1 MLRPPSPRGDAPGCL
16 ICSYRAR
23 HRRAVSCWHLPRAGV
38 SLFQVS
44 PRESRRPH
52 AEGRQ
57 AAWGQRW
64 PDLEGLHSAG
74 SCTGWA
80 VSAQFSSS
88 LALSQR
94 CGWQQEQCHTLTSP
108 SIGGWLRE
116 PTEGNPTFSGAT
128 SWLRAHAAVRAPRHP
143 GRQLTRTSLNRLLFR
158 RRAPMEA
165 EQWATTGRAASRAC
179 RPPQH
184 TTKQQKWSLQQKQ
197 LAKYRCSS
205 SPEGFAPLPAVSGA
219 SQSCFPPPSSPH
231 VAVLAH
237 ILSCWCP
244 AKS

>member
-1 MLRPPSPRGDAPGCL
+1 MPRG
-16 ICSYRAR
+16 
-23 HRRAVSCWHLPRAGV
+23 
-38 SLFQVS
+38 
-44 PRESRRPH
+44 
-52 AEGRQ
+52 GRQ
-57 AAWGQRW
+57 RGASGGQIWRVCTRTGAQGGAAQV
-64 PDLEGLHSAG
+64 GL
-74 SCTGWA
+74 CQ
-80 VSAQFSSS
+80 QFSSS

-108 SIGGWLRE
+108 GIGGWLRE

-128 SWLRAHAAVRAPRHP
+128 SWLRAHAAVRAPRRP

-197 LAKYRCSS
+197 LARYRCSS

-219 SQSCFPPPSSPH
+219 SQSCFPPPSSSPH